1 MPARSVK
8 TISPADVVGQLEAWA
23 RSTEGGDEALASMRR
38 SVPFVRVAY
47 RSREVHALRRRVDDR
62 ARRVREPW
70 TLAER
75 RQVMADMRAG
85 VPTERTALE
94 LSRRVGAV
102 EAQKCAIRRE
112 FPEYMWKPKGERRE

>member
-1 MPARSVK
+1 MPAHSGK

-23 RSTEGGDEALASMRR
+23 RVTDGGTEALASMRR

-47 RSREVHALRRRVDDR
+47 RSHEVHVLRRRVDER
-62 ARRVREPW
+62 ARRVLEPW

-75 RQVMADMRAG
+75 RQVMDDMRAG

-94 LSRRVGAV
+94 LSRRVAAV
-102 EAQKCAIRRE
+102 EAQKTAIRRE